1 MTNQINGGTEK
12 QIEFATSIANA
23 WRKEIT
29 AEIEQVSMRNDESL
43 AWYSEKLEAVLV
55 KFDNAIS
62 QVGAVKII
70 EMKNAGI
77 NPAKAMV
84 KQSQQK

>member
-1 MTNQINGGTEK
+1 MTTQINGGTEK
-12 QIEFATSIANA
+12 QIAFATSIANA
-23 WRKEIT
+23 WRNEIS

-43 AWYSEKLEAVLV
+43 AWYAAKLEQALV
-55 KFDNAIS
+55 KFDQAIA

-84 KQSQQK
+84 KQAQQK

>member
-1 MTNQINGGTEK
+1 MTTQITGGTEK
-12 QIEFATSIANA
+12 QIAFATSIATA
-23 WRKEIT
+23 WRNEIT
-29 AEIEQVSMRNDESL
+29 AEIEQVSARNDESL
-43 AWYSEKLEAVLV
+43 SWYAGKLEAALV
-55 KFDNAIS
+55 KFDQAIA

-84 KQSQQK
+84 KQAQQK